1 MGGELADAG
10 GSGTKDVPPGPP
22 LNRTLRVGSTTPSPS
37 LLWTDPPQSLT
48 SLQPKLGIGE
58 TLGGQQRSPR
68 CHEEGNGKIE
78 GTYPQDN
85 LLRLQIWW
93 RKEADTISYDGAA
106 RQTDN
111 ESHN

>member
-1 MGGELADAG
+1 MGGELADFG
-10 GSGTKDVPPGPP
+10 GFGTKDVPPGPP
-22 LNRTLRVGSTTPSPS
+22 LDGTPPF
-37 LLWTDPPQSLT
+37 
-48 SLQPKLGIGE
+48 GE

-78 GTYPQDN
+78 GNYPQDY

-93 RKEADTISYDGAA
+93 RKEADTVSYDGAA

-111 ESHN
+111 ESLNQRLNALPPPERTERPQ